1 MTESEWLISSEPDLM
16 LEVLVG
22 KIDRAT
28 MVEFVRQCWARI
40 SRYVDE
46 APQDRTVVDQF
57 SAIAGELNDMDAATY
72 AAEAALKA
80 AGWAPDLHE
89 EQTHQAD
96 LLRRLVGNPFRAD
109 AVR

>member
-1 MTESEWLISSEPDLM
+1 MTESEWLVSSEPDLM

-28 MVEFVRQCWARI
+28 LVEFVRQCWARI
-40 SRYVDE
+40 IRLVQG
-46 APQDRTVVDQF
+46 APHDLTVVDQF
-57 SAIAGELNDMDAATY
+57 SAIADQLNDLDAATC
-72 AAEAALKA
+72 AAEAVLKA
-80 AGWAPDLHE
+80 AGWAPDLRE

-109 AVR
+109 AAR